1 VVSHARLQPNRTVQI
16 RAGQQTL
23 TAAALIPDD
32 LREAITKI
40 NSPDSAR

>member
-1 VVSHARLQPNRTVQI
+1 MANGVCEREPSRV
-16 RAGQQTL
+16 
-23 TAAALIPDD
+23 IPDD